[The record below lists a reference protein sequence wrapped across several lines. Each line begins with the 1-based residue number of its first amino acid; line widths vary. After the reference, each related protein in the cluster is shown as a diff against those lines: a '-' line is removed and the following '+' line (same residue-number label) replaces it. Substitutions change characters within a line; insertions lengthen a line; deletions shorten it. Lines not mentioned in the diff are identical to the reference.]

1 MLIRPFRPTSED
13 IARRV
18 VARVMALSDEEVI
31 RLLGQVL
38 GEFADRHEQV
48 EQIFGRR
55 FLQVRQYLSD
65 PEEPSPQ
72 RQALIDLAALQGDV
86 DVVERAT
93 RIASLSTRLND
104 PAQAAR
110 WYQKAVDAGGSN
122 DAKLLK
128 ALADAQIKAGLQPP
142 AAAASGR

>member
-1 MLIRPFRPTSED
+1 MTTSLPRAVHAERIGPTLTPDRSRVLIRPFRPTSED

-72 RQALIDLAALQGDV
+72 RQA
-86 DVVERAT
+86 
-93 RIASLSTRLND
+93 
-104 PAQAAR
+104 
-110 WYQKAVDAGGSN
+110 
-122 DAKLLK
+122 
-128 ALADAQIKAGLQPP
+128 
-142 AAAASGR
+142 